1 MTDEIE
7 VMADSGMKPVPPV
20 APERAWIRPL
30 RDSYDDEGVETDGAP
45 VLLFAGHDTQDADAS
60 AEAMPC
66 LEEDGFVRG
75 EPAEY
80 VRVDIHD
87 AIAAQL
93 AAARAALEEIA
104 ALQTEEPESGL
115 TEDIGPR
122 DIYADMDDCHEGAA
136 AFGIRRGHFE
146 AAEIA
151 RRALGGGR

>member
-1 MTDEIE
+1 MTESE
-7 VMADSGMKPVPPV
+7 VKAESATKPVPPV

-30 RDSYDDEGVETDGAP
+30 RDRYDDEGVETDDAP

-60 AEAMPC
+60 ADATPC

-80 VRVDIHD
+80 VRVDIHH
-87 AIAAQL
+87 ALAAQL

-104 ALQTEEPESGL
+104 ALQTEPPLSQPYHSDGR
-115 TEDIGPR
+115 T
-122 DIYADMDDCHEGAA
+122 
-136 AFGIRRGHFE
+136 GIALGCWD

-151 RRALGGGR
+151 RRALRGGK